1 MPLSQQVRTRFA
13 VAAAAF
19 ALPLLYFH
27 RAAFSGKI
35 FASRDILRVYYPL
48 KHYWA
53 ERVSQFQFP
62 DWYPYNAL
70 GQPYPGMLISG
81 AFHPANLLYLLLPL
95 GTALKFI
102 TLLSYMAALG
112 GTYLFARLWGL
123 GRGPALFS
131 GLTYALCGYMVGIS
145 NNLLYLMA
153 AATFPWALWGAERF
167 LRAPSVGRATAA
179 ALPLCLV
186 LLSGDAQ
193 SFALCNGMLLVL
205 VLLRPDRSGALR
217 AAPRAGLLIVLG
229 ALLSAVQILPVLT
242 TVKNAWPS
250 APTLQV
256 ATSFPFHP
264 LRLLELA
271 LGALFL
277 DPGSGTAA
285 SSVMANDLF
294 RTGMGGFWVSSVYM
308 GLPAVLLLG
317 GALWTWRRHPLTWKV
332 SAVTLAIL
340 ALTLANHFP
349 LYRWFYQWVPL
360 WNAFRYPEKLLPYVL
375 FPFALGAGTGLEAVL
390 RDSTLSRRLG
400 RAGLV
405 LAGVCGLLALG
416 EWRLRLFSSGV
427 IHSLWEKA
435 DPLTLDVLHGNF
447 LQATGVGTVTLAL
460 MGLVLAAL
468 ARALPPARGVALLLG
483 LQFAALYQANEGTYH
498 VTYTDVLEQPT
509 GFLKVIVQREA
520 EAGAERPRVFAGAED
535 LSPREVPEEL
545 HPVDLMSINLV
556 AGLAPDTPALW
567 HVESAG
573 PYLPAASRRM
583 AGLLYSPDSAQ
594 LWLGR
599 LAGLYH
605 VRYLTL
611 ETRAYQ
617 QLSGNPKVVIGQ
629 NRLLGPGVVL
639 LNHPNTLPRAYLATP
654 VCVPD
659 EPSARALL
667 LSRAFHPHQQAVLEC
682 PPGTPRD
689 EAPASPGE
697 PGQVR
702 IVRYEPESVELE
714 VDARAP
720 AALVLNDAF
729 YDGWSATLDG
739 QPTPILPANLA
750 VRGVRVPAGSHRV
763 IFTYRTPHLVLGAVI
778 SLATLGLLG
787 LAVLVER
794 RRRAQAFFEPSM

>member
-1 MPLSQQVRTRFA
+1 MPLSQQARTRFA
-13 VAAAAF
+13 VVATAF

-48 KHYWA
+48 KQYWA
-53 ERVSQFQFP
+53 ERVSQLQFP

-102 TLLSYMAALG
+102 TLLSYVAALG

-123 GRGPALFS
+123 GRGAALFS
-131 GLTYALCGYMVGIS
+131 GFTYALCGYMVGIS

-153 AATFPWALWGAERF
+153 ASTFPWALWGAERF
-167 LRAPSVGRATAA
+167 LRAPSMSRAAAA
-179 ALPLCLV
+179 ALPLSLV

-205 VLLRPDRSGALR
+205 VLLRPDRAGALR
-217 AAPRAGLLIVLG
+217 AAPRVGLLIVLG

-242 TVKNAWPS
+242 TLQNARPS

-256 ATSFPFHP
+256 ATFFSFHP

-271 LGALFL
+271 VGALFL
-277 DPGSGTAA
+277 DPESGTAA
-285 SSVMANDLF
+285 SSAMADELF
-294 RTGMGGFWVSSVYM
+294 QTGMGGFWVHSVYM
-308 GLPAVLLLG
+308 GLPALLLLG

-340 ALTLANHFP
+340 ALTLAHQLP
-349 LYRWFYQWVPL
+349 LYRWFYQWIPL

-375 FPFALGAGTGLEAVL
+375 FPFALGAGAGLEAVL
-390 RDSTLSRRLG
+390 RDSALARRLG

-405 LAGVCGLLALG
+405 LAGVLGLLALS
-416 EWRLRLFSSGV
+416 EWRLRLYSSGV

-435 DPLTLDVLHGNF
+435 DPPTLEVLRGNF
-447 LQATGVGTVTLAL
+447 LQAACVGAITLAL
-460 MGLVLAAL
+460 MSMVL
-468 ARALPPARGVALLLG
+468 ARALPPARCVALILG
-483 LQFAALYQANEGTYH
+483 LQFAVLYQANEGTYH
-498 VTYTDVLEQPT
+498 VTYTDVLERPS
-509 GFLKVIVQREA
+509 GFMKLLLKREA
-520 EAGAERPRVFAGAED
+520 DAGAVRPRVFAGAED
-535 LSPREVPEEL
+535 LSPRQVPEEL
-545 HPVDLMSINLV
+545 HPVDFMSINFV

-567 HVESAG
+567 HMESAG
-573 PYLPAASRRM
+573 PYLPAASRRL
-583 AGLLYSPDSAQ
+583 AGLLYSPDSAR
-594 LWLGR
+594 LWMSR
-599 LAGLYH
+599 LSGLYH

-611 ETRAYQ
+611 ETRTYQ
-617 QLSGNPKVVIGQ
+617 ELSGNWDVVLGQ
-629 NRLLGPGVVL
+629 DRFLGPGVVL
-639 LNHPNTLPRAYLATP
+639 LNNPNTLPRAYLATP

-659 EPSARALL
+659 APSARALV
-667 LSRAFHPHQQAVLEC
+667 LSRSFHPRQQAVLEC

-689 EAPASPGE
+689 EALPSPGE
-697 PGQVR
+697 PGTVR
-702 IVRYEPESVELE
+702 IVHYAPESVELE
-714 VDARAP
+714 VDARVP

-739 QPTPILPANLA
+739 QPTPILPANFA

-763 IFTYRTPHLVLGAVI
+763 SFTYRTPRLVLGAVI

-794 RRRAQAFFEPSM
+794 QRRRAQAFFEPSM

>member
-1 MPLSQQVRTRFA
+1 MPLSQQARTRFA
-13 VAAAAF
+13 VVATAF

-48 KHYWA
+48 KQYWA

-95 GTALKFI
+95 GPALKLI

-112 GTYLFARLWGL
+112 GTYRFARLWGQ
-123 GRGPALFS
+123 GRGAALFA
-131 GLTYALCGYMVGIS
+131 GFTYALSGYMVGIS

-153 AATFPWALWGAERF
+153 ASTFPWALWGAERF
-167 LRAPSVGRATAA
+167 LRAPSAGRAATA
-179 ALPLCLV
+179 ALPLSLV

-205 VLLRPDRSGALR
+205 VLLRPDRPGVLR

-229 ALLSAVQILPVLT
+229 ALLCAVQLLPVLT
-242 TVKNAWPS
+242 TLRNAWPS

-256 ATSFPFHP
+256 ATSFSFHP

-277 DPGSGTAA
+277 DPESGTAA
-285 SSVMANDLF
+285 SSAMADELF
-294 RTGMGGFWVSSVYM
+294 QTGMGGFWVHSVYL

-317 GALWTWRRHPLTWKV
+317 GGLWTWRRHPLTWKV
-332 SAVTLAIL
+332 SAVTLAL
-340 ALTLANHFP
+340 LSLTLAHQLP
-349 LYRWFYQWVPL
+349 LYRWFYQWLPL
-360 WNAFRYPEKLLPYVL
+360 WSAFRYPEKMLPYVL
-375 FPFALGAGTGLEAVL
+375 FPLALGAGTGLEAVL
-390 RDSTLSRRLG
+390 RDSALSRRLG

-405 LAGVCGLLALG
+405 LAGGVGLLALG
-416 EWRLRLFSSGV
+416 EWRLRLYSSGV

-435 DPLTLDVLHGNF
+435 DPPTLEVLRGNF
-447 LQATGVGTVTLAL
+447 LLAAGVGTLALAL
-460 MGLVLAAL
+460 MGVVLT
-468 ARALPPARGVALLLG
+468 RALPPARCVALILG
-483 LQFAALYQANEGTYH
+483 LQFAVLYQANSGTYH
-498 VTYTDVLEQPT
+498 VTYTDVLERPT
-509 GFLKVIVQREA
+509 GFMKLLLTREA
-520 EAGAERPRVFAGAED
+520 DAGAVRPRVFAGAED

-545 HPVDLMSINLV
+545 HPVDFMSINFV

-567 HVESAG
+567 HLESAG
-573 PYLPAASRRM
+573 PYLPAASRRL
-583 AGLLYSPDSAQ
+583 AGLLYSPDSAH
-594 LWLGR
+594 LWMSR
-599 LAGLYH
+599 LSGLYH

-611 ETRAYQ
+611 ETRTYQ
-617 QLSGNPKVVIGQ
+617 KLSGNWDVVLGQ
-629 NRLLGPGVVL
+629 DRLLGPGVVL
-639 LNHPNTLPRAYLATP
+639 LNNPNTLPRAYLATP

-659 EPSARALL
+659 APSARALI
-667 LSRAFHPHQQAVLEC
+667 LSRSFHPRQQAVLEC

-697 PGQVR
+697 PGLVR
-702 IVRYEPESVELE
+702 IVHYAPESVELE
-714 VDARAP
+714 VDARVP

-763 IFTYRTPHLVLGAVI
+763 SFTYRTPHLVLGAVI

-787 LAVLVER
+787 LAVLLER
-794 RRRAQAFFEPSM
+794 RRQRAQAFFEPSR

>member
-1 MPLSQQVRTRFA
+1 MPLSQQARTRFA
-13 VAAAAF
+13 VVATAF

-48 KHYWA
+48 KQYWA

-95 GTALKFI
+95 GMALKLI
-102 TLLSYMAALG
+102 TLLSDRAALG
-112 GTYLFARLWGL
+112 GTYRFARLWGQ
-123 GRGPALFS
+123 GRGPALFA
-131 GLTYALCGYMVGIS
+131 GFTYALCGYMVGIS

-153 AATFPWALWGAERF
+153 ASTFPWALWGAERF
-167 LRAPSVGRATAA
+167 LRAPSAGRAAAA
-179 ALPLCLV
+179 ALPLSLV

-193 SFALCNGMLLVL
+193 SFAMCNGMLLVL
-205 VLLRPDRSGALR
+205 VLLRPERAEVPR
-217 AAPRAGLLIVLG
+217 AALRAGLLIVLG

-256 ATSFPFHP
+256 ATSFSFHP

-277 DPGSGTAA
+277 DPESGTAA
-285 SSVMANDLF
+285 SSAMADELF
-294 RTGMGGFWVSSVYM
+294 QTGMGGFWVHSVYL
-308 GLPAVLLLG
+308 GLPAILLLG
-317 GALWTWRRHPLTWKV
+317 GALWNWRRHPLTWKV

-340 ALTLANHFP
+340 ALTLAHQLP
-349 LYRWFYQWVPL
+349 LYRWFYQWIPL
-360 WNAFRYPEKLLPYVL
+360 WNAFRYPEKMLPYVL
-375 FPFALGAGTGLEAVL
+375 FPLALGAGAGLEAVL
-390 RDSTLSRRLG
+390 RDSALARRLG
-400 RAGLV
+400 RASLV
-405 LAGVCGLLALG
+405 LAGVLGLLALG
-416 EWRLRLFSSGV
+416 EWRLRLFSSGF

-435 DPLTLDVLHGNF
+435 DPPTLEVLHGNF
-447 LQATGVGTVTLAL
+447 LLAAGVGIVTLGL
-460 MGLVLAAL
+460 MSLVL
-468 ARALPPARGVALLLG
+468 ARALPPARCTALLLG
-483 LQFAALYQANEGTYH
+483 LQFAVLYQAHEVTYH
-498 VTYTDVLEQPT
+498 VTYTDVLERPT
-509 GFLKVIVQREA
+509 GFLKLILRREA
-520 EAGAERPRVFAGAED
+520 EAGAVRPRVFAGSED

-545 HPVDLMSINLV
+545 HPVDFMSINFV

-567 HVESAG
+567 HLESAG

-583 AGLLYSPDSAQ
+583 AGLLYSPDSAH

-599 LAGLYH
+599 LSGLYH

-611 ETRAYQ
+611 ETRTYQ
-617 QLSGNPKVVIGQ
+617 QLSGNTQVVIGQ
-629 NRLLGPGVVL
+629 DRLLGPGLVL

-659 EPSARALL
+659 EASARALV
-667 LSRAFHPHQQAVLEC
+667 LSRAFRPHQQAVLEC
-682 PPGTPRD
+682 PPRTPPD
-689 EAPASPGE
+689 AAAPAPGE

-702 IVRYEPESVELE
+702 IVHYAPESVELE
-714 VDARAP
+714 VDARVP

-739 QPTPILPANLA
+739 QPTPLLPANLA

-763 IFTYRTPHLVLGAVI
+763 TFTYRTPRLVLGAVI

-794 RRRAQAFFEPSM
+794 RRRAQAFFEPSR

>member
-1 MPLSQQVRTRFA
+1 MPLSQQARTRLA
-13 VAAAAF
+13 VVATAF

-48 KHYWA
+48 KQYWA
-53 ERVSQFQFP
+53 ERVSQLQFP

-81 AFHPANLLYLLLPL
+81 AFHPANLLYLLLPP
-95 GTALKFI
+95 GTALKLI
-102 TLLSYMAALG
+102 TLLSYVAALG
-112 GTYLFARLWGL
+112 GTFLFARLWSL
-123 GRGPALFS
+123 GPGPALFA

-153 AATFPWALWGAERF
+153 ASTFPWALWGAERF

-179 ALPLCLV
+179 ALPLSLV

-205 VLLRPDRSGALR
+205 VLLRPARVDALR

-229 ALLSAVQILPVLT
+229 ALLCAVQILPVLT
-242 TVKNAWPS
+242 TLQNAWPS

-256 ATSFPFHP
+256 ATSFSFHP

-277 DPGSGTAA
+277 DPESGTAA
-285 SSVMANDLF
+285 SSAMADELF
-294 RTGMGGFWVSSVYM
+294 LTGMGGFWVHSVYM

-317 GALWTWRRHPLTWKV
+317 GALWTWRRHPLAWKV

-340 ALTLANHFP
+340 ALTLAHQVP

-360 WNAFRYPEKLLPYVL
+360 WKAFRYPEKMLPYVL
-375 FPFALGAGTGLEAVL
+375 FPLALGAGAGLEAVL
-390 RDSTLSRRLG
+390 RDSALSRRLG
-400 RAGLV
+400 QAGLV
-405 LAGVCGLLALG
+405 LAGVLGLLALG
-416 EWRLRLFSSGV
+416 EWRWRLFSNGV
-427 IHSLWEKA
+427 IPSLWEKA
-435 DPLTLDVLHGNF
+435 DPPSLEILHGNF
-447 LQATGVGTVTLAL
+447 LQAAGVGAVTLAL
-460 MGLVLAAL
+460 MGGVL
-468 ARALPPARGVALLLG
+468 ARALSPARCVAAVLG
-483 LQFAALYQANEGTYH
+483 LQFAVLYQANEGTYH
-498 VTYTDVLEQPT
+498 VTYVDVLERPT
-509 GFLKVIVQREA
+509 GFLKLLLKREA
-520 EAGAERPRVFAGAED
+520 DAGPVRPRVFAGAED

-545 HPVDLMSINLV
+545 HPVDLMSINFV

-567 HVESAG
+567 HLESAG
-573 PYLPAASRRM
+573 PYLPAASRRL
-583 AGLLYSPDSAQ
+583 AGLLYSPDSAR
-594 LWLGR
+594 LWLSR
-599 LAGLYH
+599 LSGLYH

-611 ETRAYQ
+611 ETRTYQ
-617 QLSGNPKVVIGQ
+617 QMSGNWDVVLGQ
-629 NRLLGPGVVL
+629 DRLLGPGVVL
-639 LNHPNTLPRAYLATP
+639 LNNPNTLPRAYLATP

-659 EPSARALL
+659 ESSARALV

-689 EAPASPGE
+689 AAPPSPGE

-702 IVRYEPESVELE
+702 IVHYAPESVELE
-714 VDARAP
+714 VDARVP

-763 IFTYRTPHLVLGAVI
+763 SFTYRTPRLMLGAFI

-794 RRRAQAFFEPSM
+794 RKRGRRALSPSAG